1 MSEKEYMSSQKH
13 AELLQELDDLQH
25 IKRKEITEK
34 IQFARS
40 LGDLS
45 ENAEYHEARE
55 EQAKTEDRISFI
67 ENLLKNA
74 EVVDH
79 HSAESV
85 EIGVTVHL
93 KKDTGETKV
102 FEIVGSEE
110 SDMTVGKISFTSPL
124 GQTLLGHKKGDTV
137 VVQTPKGSV
146 EYKITKLV

>member
-13 AELLQELDDLQH
+13 AELLQELEELQNV
-25 IKRKEITEK
+25 KRKEITEK

-45 ENAEYHEARE
+45 ENAEYHDARE
-55 EQAKTEDRISFI
+55 EQAKTEDRISLI

-74 EVVDH
+74 EVIDH
-79 HSAESV
+79 HSADSV
-85 EIGVTVHL
+85 EVGVTVHL
-93 KKDTGETKV
+93 KKETGETKV

-110 SDMTVGKISFTSPL
+110 ADMLLGKISYTSPL

-137 VVQTPKGSV
+137 VVETPKGSV